1 MDMIGK
7 QIIMRPQ
14 DVVILLKKLTR
25 SGRSMNGKELSES
38 LGISQSEVSEAMER
52 NLNAHLTDDAKVRVN
67 IVSLRE
73 FLIYGIKYCFP
84 VKPGAMVRGIPTA
97 VSSPLFSESIVAGD
111 ETFVWKCKE
120 GTHRGQSVTPLFHTV
135 PLAVKQDDELYSLLA
150 IVDALR
156 IGRARERNIA
166 IQELDKILTDYA
178 KTE

>member
-1 MDMIGK
+1 
-7 QIIMRPQ
+7 MRPQ
-14 DVVILLKKLTR
+14 DVFILLKKLTR
-25 SGRSMNGKELSES
+25 SGRAMNGKELSES

-52 NLNAHLTDDAKVRVN
+52 NSNAHLTDDTKVRVN

-84 VKPGAMVRGIPTA
+84 VKLGAMVRGIPTA
-97 VSSPLFSESIVAGD
+97 VSSPLFSESIVTGD
-111 ETFVWKCKE
+111 ETYVWKCKE

-135 PLAVKQDDELYSLLA
+135 PQAVKQDDELYSLLA

-156 IGRARERNIA
+156 IGRARERNFA
-166 IQELDKILTDYA
+166 IQALDKILTDYA

>member
-1 MDMIGK
+1 MGMIEK

-14 DVVILLKKLTR
+14 DIVILLKKLTGK
-25 SGRSMNGKELSES
+25 GRSMNGKELSES

-52 NLNAHLTDDAKVRVN
+52 NRVAHLVDDTKYRVN
-67 IVSLRE
+67 ILSLRE

-84 VKPGAMVRGIPTA
+84 ATPGAMVRGVPTA
-97 VSSPLFSESIVAGD
+97 VSSPLFSESIVTGD
-111 ETFVWKCKE
+111 ETYVWKCKE

-135 PLAVKQDDELYSLLA
+135 PQAVKQDDELYSLLA

-156 IGRARERNIA
+156 IGRARERKFA
-166 IQELDKILTDYA
+166 IQKLDKFLDRYG